1 MDAIQ
6 QQQKDDEKLITQQS
20 QVSFQINNFRVLYLA
35 FFFRLTQIQKVLFL
49 SFMAVCIF
57 PVSES
62 SYILAVYKEKSQL
75 NHMLFISLWFT
86 YIYLNK

>member
-1 MDAIQ
+1 MVF
-6 QQQKDDEKLITQQS
+6 TQS
-20 QVSFQINNFRVLYLA
+20 QASFQINNFSVLYLA

-62 SYILAVYKEKSQL
+62 SYIPAIYKEKSQL
-75 NHMLFISLWFT
+75 NHVLFISL
-86 YIYLNK
+86 